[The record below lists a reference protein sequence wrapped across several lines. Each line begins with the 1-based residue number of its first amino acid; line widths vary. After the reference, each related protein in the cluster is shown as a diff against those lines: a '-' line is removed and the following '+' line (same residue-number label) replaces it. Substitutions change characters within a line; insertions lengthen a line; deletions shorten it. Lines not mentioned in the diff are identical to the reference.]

1 MPKISSYPVP
11 SGTQV
16 SVDDLLIGT
25 DRTAVGAPDATKNFP
40 IQDIINLALT
50 KGVFTGGNA
59 LPSYDDDAAAG
70 AAGLAA
76 GKLFQTTGAGAAPLN
91 AAGIV
96 MIKQ

>member
-1 MPKISSYPVP
+1 MPKISSYSSPPNV
-11 SGTQV
+11 GVTDKV
-16 SVDDLLIGT
+16 IGT
-25 DRTAVGAPDATKNFP
+25 DVSSVPSDKTQNFT
-40 IQDIINLALT
+40 IQEIINLAL
-50 KGVFTGGNA
+50 KNGIFTGGNG

-70 AAGLAA
+70 VAGLAA

>member
-1 MPKISSYPVP
+1 MPKISSYSSPPTVRV
-11 SGTQV
+11 TDKV
-16 SVDDLLIGT
+16 IGT
-25 DRTAVGAPDATKNFP
+25 DTSSIPSDTTNNFP
-40 IQDIINLALT
+40 IQDIINLAL
-50 KGVFTGGNA
+50 KNGGFTGGNA

-70 AAGLAA
+70 VAGLAA